1 MAYSNSE
8 QIFMDV
14 LGGRSPSPSEQKQ
27 IDQLLAI
34 LSRAGFVVDEPS
46 NAAHVTL
53 LAWGWARETG
63 RGDVLTALHNNNQ
76 TIDTRMAAIHQ
87 TIEKLHCLVDMV
99 RELKDRP
106 QPTPTISLDAKSVAA
121 DIIQSMPPPTAN
133 ISIDTS
139 ILKDAVMESVSKLWL
154 VLAGVG
160 LVVCFWTGMEWAQH
174 QIHPVI
180 GQLQLQIS
188 QMQAQNQQLINR
200 LSDGHH
206 AH

>member
-1 MAYSNSE
+1 MMAYSNSE

-27 IDQLLAI
+27 IDVLLAI
-34 LSRAGFVVDEPS
+34 LQRAGFVVDDPS

-63 RGDVLTALHNNNQ
+63 RGDVLTVLHNNNQ
-76 TIDTRMAAIHQ
+76 TIDARIAMVHQ
-87 TIEKLHCLVDMV
+87 AIEKQL

-106 QPTPTISLDAKSVAA
+106 QPTVSLDTKSIATA
-121 DIIQSMPPPTAN
+121 IIQSMPPPTAK

-139 ILKDAVMESVSKLWL
+139 ILKDAVMESISKLWL
-154 VLAGVG
+154 VMAGIG
-160 LVVCFWTGMEWAQH
+160 LVVCFWGGFEWAQH
-174 QIHPVI
+174 QMHPVLE
-180 GQLQLQIS
+180 QMHLQIS

-200 LSDGHH
+200 LSDRHH

>member
-1 MAYSNSE
+1 MSYSNSE

-27 IDQLLAI
+27 IDALLTI
-34 LSRAGFVVDEPS
+34 LARAGFVVDDPS

-63 RGDVLTALHNNNQ
+63 RGDVLTALHTNKQ
-76 TIDTRMAAIHQ
+76 AIDARIATIHQ
-87 TIEKLHCLVDMV
+87 AIEKFNGLVDMV
-99 RELKDRP
+99 RELKDHP
-106 QPTPTISLDAKSVAA
+106 QPALRLDTKSIATA
-121 DIIQSMPPPTAN
+121 IIQSMPPPLAK

-139 ILKDAVMESVSKLWL
+139 ILKDAIVDSISKLWL

-160 LVVCFWTGMEWAQH
+160 LVICFWGGFEWAQH
-174 QIHPVI
+174 QIQPVI
-180 GQLQLQIS
+180 RQL
-188 QMQAQNQQLINR
+188 QAQNQQLINR